1 MTLSLRGGGE
11 GAPYTSWGHLHAT
24 QTKLRLDS
32 SQVRKSKTLLDSAS
46 RSWIPVCNYWVLESR
61 SWNSDSNCYKGIPD
75 SYSCIADSKA
85 QDSGFHKQKFP
96 RSRIPQKKKKF
107 QDPGFD
113 MQKFTGFRNPHS
125 FTWPWGDEI
134 HTTPEEF
141 TTGLKF
147 MLTRNHLNIT
157 KV

>member
-32 SQVRKSKTLLDSAS
+32 SHVRKSKTLLDSAS

-96 RSRIPQKKKKF
+96 RSRIRHAKIYWIPESALLYMAMGRR
-107 QDPGFD
+107 DPHD
-113 MQKFTGFRNPHS
+113 TGRIYDRFK
-125 FTWPWGDEI
+125 I
-134 HTTPEEF
+134 HVDTEPP
-141 TTGLKF
+141 
-147 MLTRNHLNIT
+147 
-157 KV
+157 

>member
-11 GAPYTSWGHLHAT
+11 GAPYTSWGHLPAT
-24 QTKLRLDS
+24 QTKLRRDS
-32 SQVRKSKTLLDSAS
+32 PHVRKPKTLLDSAS
-46 RSWIPVCNYWVLESR
+46 SSWIPVCNYWVLESR
-61 SWNSDSNCYKGIPD
+61 SWISDSNCYKGIPD

-96 RSRIPQKKKKF
+96 RSRIPQTK
-107 QDPGFD
+107 DPGFD

-125 FTWPWGDEI
+125 FTWPWDDEI

-147 MLTRNHLNIT
+147 MLTRNHLNIR